1 MYSKHKLETEFTHA
15 PGGGGGGVGGSVG
28 NCMDLFLLKINILM

>member
-15 PGGGGGGVGGSVG
+15 PGGGGVGGSVG
-28 NCMDLFLLKINILM
+28 NCMDLFFTKNQYFDVI